1 MGVEFTV
8 QERSALYGM
17 LADNSNDIIFKCDAR
32 GFIVTASPALECL
45 GVSLP
50 TLLFGPHIRD
60 LVSGRHADTIATE
73 HRAALN
79 GRGTGMWLEF
89 PAMAGGW
96 FEVRMGRLCDS
107 AGRPYGVLCV
117 MRCVTER
124 KTLEERLFT
133 AELTDPLTRL
143 TNRVA
148 FTAMLDYLIG
158 AGAEGCLALF
168 DLDHFMT
175 VNMHYGHSGGDDL
188 LRAFADLLGNLTR
201 TDDILSRVGGER
213 FAVLMP
219 QIDPMSAREV
229 CEPVI
234 ETLAAL
240 GHGASECAVTASC
253 GVTPIAASVDH
264 TVKRAELALFL
275 AKAKGR
281 SRVEVGGDGFAK
293 ATSRFAT
300 LRADLR
306 QSAHLPSQIDAE
318 SQGAL

>member
-1 MGVEFTV
+1 MGVEFTL

-17 LADNSNDIIFKCDAR
+17 LADNSDDIIFKCDAR
-32 GFIVTASPALECL
+32 GFIVTASPALEML

-50 TLLFGPHIRD
+50 TMLFGPHIRD
-60 LVSGRHADTIATE
+60 LVSAVHADVIAAE
-73 HRAALN
+73 HRATLN
-79 GRGTGMWLEF
+79 GYGSGLWLEF

-96 FEVRMGRLCDS
+96 FEIRMAPLRDASRGT
-107 AGRPYGVLCV
+107 YGVLCV

-124 KTLEERLFT
+124 KRLEDRLFT

-143 TNRVA
+143 TNRTA
-148 FTAMLDYLIG
+148 FTAMLDHLVDSEIQ
-158 AGAEGCLALF
+158 GCVALF

-175 VNMHYGHSGGDDL
+175 VNMHYGHSAGDHL

-201 TDDILSRVGGER
+201 SDDILSRVGGER

-219 QIDPMSAREV
+219 RIDPVSAREV
-229 CEPVI
+229 CEPVV

-240 GHGASECAVTASC
+240 GHGTLDCALTASC
-253 GVTPIAASVDH
+253 GVTPIDTSVDQ

-281 SRVEVGGDGFAK
+281 SRVEISGSGSPGSAFAGRPRS
-293 ATSRFAT
+293 ANFLAFAPQF
-300 LRADLR
+300 A
-306 QSAHLPSQIDAE
+306 
-318 SQGAL
+318 